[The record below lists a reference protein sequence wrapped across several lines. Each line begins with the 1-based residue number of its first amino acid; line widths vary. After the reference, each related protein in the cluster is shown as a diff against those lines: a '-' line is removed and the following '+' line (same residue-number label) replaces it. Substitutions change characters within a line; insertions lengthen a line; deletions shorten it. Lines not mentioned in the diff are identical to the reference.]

1 MDKRS
6 YEKEV
11 LNLFHQL
18 TKEEKISY
26 LAYLQCLVMSQPD
39 ASSVRE

>member
-1 MDKRS
+1 MDKSS

-18 TKEEKISY
+18 TKEEKINY
-26 LAYLQCLVMSQPD
+26 LVYLQCLVTSQPD